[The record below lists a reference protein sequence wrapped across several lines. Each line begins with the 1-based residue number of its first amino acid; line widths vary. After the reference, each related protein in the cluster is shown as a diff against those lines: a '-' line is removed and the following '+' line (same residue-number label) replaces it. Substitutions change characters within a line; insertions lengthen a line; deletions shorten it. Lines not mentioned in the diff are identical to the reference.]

1 MSIELYRE
9 GLPRVDIKAGH
20 IEGREGM
27 LVGMV
32 EAADSL
38 AAILMLEDGTLSL
51 ASLTDFRI
59 QFHYDT
65 ETDDWIDENKSQ
77 PDQEVA

>member
-9 GLPRVDIKAGH
+9 GLPRVDIQAGH
-20 IEGREGM
+20 ISGGEGM
-27 LVGMV
+27 LVGVV
-32 EAADSL
+32 ESSDTL

-51 ASLTDFRI
+51 ASLADFRI
-59 QFHYDT
+59 QFHYDA
-65 ETDDWIDENKSQ
+65 ETDTWVDENKVE